1 VCESFQWLLYCDPSR
16 RRHRSA
22 HSEVGVNRDVL
33 GSVSASPA
41 DTRAPLSVC
50 SSPTRV
56 RRAITVSHAADGYRV
71 PVVETSINSREF
83 ETLEEH
89 SGREDGQY
97 REPLVEE
104 AAFCRRSEQHGANR
118 ADREPDGS
126 ENSEPRAAD
135 IRRGRERSNDGSRTV
150 AKPSRV
156 LTSAVTATRPQSPST
171 NGNMTRAIVGPLAT
185 ITSDR
190 RMPNRSYATPESG
203 LMQMPSAKNVP
214 KGDWRRSPKALS
226 PRSDT
231 SGRSS

>member
-1 VCESFQWLLYCDPSR
+1 MSWEVFR
-16 RRHRSA
+16 RLRPIRGPRSLCA
-22 HSEVGVNRDVL
+22 VL
-33 GSVSASPA
+33 RLGCGERLPCPMRRTVTEYRSWK
-41 DTRAPLSVC
+41 RAL
-50 SSPTRV
+50 
-56 RRAITVSHAADGYRV
+56 ILG
-71 PVVETSINSREF
+71 NSKRW
-83 ETLEEH
+83 EEH

-135 IRRGRERSNDGSRTV
+135 IRRRERSNDGSRTV